1 MTQLWKYVP
10 LNIVRKISGIG
21 LQPLVL
27 KSQAGSLCHIQERTI
42 IFRTMLTL
50 LTLSFAITL
59 GHRGNA
65 EDEVTPTLLAPNGI
79 VRLLDGSLLISDIE
93 SHRILQ
99 LDASGRLTFWG
110 GTGHA
115 SFSGDGELVSQAA
128 FNAPN
133 DLKLDVANNAVLVAD
148 SNNHRIRKVDLRT
161 LTIKTVAGNG
171 SSELSG
177 DHGPAIQAGLNNPQG
192 IAVDP
197 LGNLLVA
204 DTYNHVVRRIGI
216 DGIIT
221 TIGGSTAG
229 LSGDGGPAT
238 SAQISLPTAVAF
250 GCDNKSFY
258 ISDSGNSRIRHV
270 SSDGII
276 ETVCGIGKGS
286 DDAGA
291 GFSGDGDLATKAKIL
306 SALDLAV
313 VSPNFFYFS
322 DSGNH
327 RIRSVVHG
335 IVFSVAGSGHPS
347 AAVKIPINIDRGE
360 SIPTLFVPAKVAIA
374 PDGGLYVCDRG
385 NRTIRLLTK
394 DGRMET
400 LSIRADSTAVP
411 SELESRKPEKEES
424 K

>member
-1 MTQLWKYVP
+1 MRVTQLWKC
-10 LNIVRKISGIG
+10 L
-21 LQPLVL
+21 
-27 KSQAGSLCHIQERTI
+27 
-42 IFRTMLTL
+42 L
-50 LTLSFAITL
+50 LTPFTLSVAITP
-59 GHRGNA
+59 GGFGNA
-65 EDEVTPTLLAPNGI
+65 DDDVTPTLLAPNGI
-79 VRLLDGSLLISDIE
+79 VRLLDGNLLISDIE
-93 SHRILQ
+93 CHRIFQ
-99 LDASGRLTFWG
+99 LEASGRLTFWG
-110 GTGHA
+110 GTGQA
-115 SFSGDGELVSQAA
+115 SFSGDGKHVSQAA

-133 DLKLDVANNAVLVAD
+133 DLKLDAAHNAVLIAD
-148 SNNHRIRKVDLRT
+148 SNNHRIRKVDLAT
-161 LTIKTVAGNG
+161 FTITTVAGSG
-171 SSELSG
+171 SSEWSG

-204 DTYNHVVRRIGI
+204 DTYNHIVRRIGI

-221 TIGGSTAG
+221 TVAGSAAG

-250 GCDNKSFY
+250 GSNNLSFY

-270 SSDGII
+270 STDGKM

-313 VSPNFFYFS
+313 ASPNFFYFS

-327 RIRSVVHG
+327 RIRCVVHG
-335 IVFSVAGSGHPS
+335 IVISVAGSGHPS
-347 AAVKIPINIDRGE
+347 AAAKKLANTDKIE
-360 SIPTLFVPAKVAIA
+360 SIPTLFVPAKIAIA
-374 PDGGLYVCDRG
+374 PDGGLYFCDRG

-394 DGRMET
+394 DGKIET
-400 LSIRADSTAVP
+400 LSIRAVSATVP
-411 SELESRKPEKEES
+411 SDLEIRKPEKEDA

>member
-1 MTQLWKYVP
+1 MRVTQRWKTLLLP
-10 LNIVRKISGIG
+10 
-21 LQPLVL
+21 
-27 KSQAGSLCHIQERTI
+27 
-42 IFRTMLTL
+42 L
-50 LTLSFAITL
+50 LTLIAITL
-59 GHRGNA
+59 GRGGNA
-65 EDEVTPTLLAPNGI
+65 EDEVIPTLLAPNGI

-93 SHRILQ
+93 SHRILH

-110 GTGHA
+110 GTGQA
-115 SFSGDGELVSQAA
+115 KYLGDGQHVSQAA

-133 DLKLDVANNAVLVAD
+133 DLKLDLAHSAVLIAD
-148 SNNHRIRKVDLRT
+148 SNNHRIRKVDLQT
-161 LTIKTVAGNG
+161 LTITTVAGNG
-171 SSELSG
+171 SPELSG
-177 DHGPAIQAGLNNPQG
+177 DHGPAMLAGLNNPQG

-221 TIGGSTAG
+221 TVGGSTAG

-258 ISDSGNSRIRHV
+258 ISDSGNSRIRQV
-270 SSDGII
+270 SSAGII

-313 VSPNFFYFS
+313 VSPNYFYFS

-327 RIRSVVHG
+327 RIRAVVHG
-335 IVFSVAGSGHPS
+335 IVISVAGSSHPS
-347 AAVKIPINIDRGE
+347 VAVKRSANTDKND
-360 SIPTLFVPAKVAIA
+360 STPTLFVPAKIAIA

-385 NRTIRLLTK
+385 NKAIRLLTK
-394 DGRMET
+394 DGKIDT
-400 LSIRADSTAVP
+400 LTIQADSPTVP
-411 SELESRKPEKEES
+411 SDLEIRKPEKEDS

>member
-1 MTQLWKYVP
+1 MRVKLFWRTLR
-10 LNIVRKISGIG
+10 L
-21 LQPLVL
+21 
-27 KSQAGSLCHIQERTI
+27 SLLMLC
-42 IFRTMLTL
+42 FALTL
-50 LTLSFAITL
+50 GS
-59 GHRGNA
+59 GGNA

-93 SHRILQ
+93 SHRILN

-110 GTGHA
+110 GTGQA
-115 SFSGDGELVSQAA
+115 NYSGDGQHVSQAA

-133 DLKLDVANNAVLVAD
+133 DLKLDSAHNAVLIAD
-148 SNNHRIRKVDLRT
+148 SNNHRIRKVDLQT
-161 LTIKTVAGNG
+161 LTITTVAGNG

-177 DHGPAIQAGLNNPQG
+177 DDGPAIQAGLNNPQG

-197 LGNLLVA
+197 AGNMLVA

-221 TIGGSTAG
+221 TVAGSAAG

-238 SAQISLPTAVAF
+238 SAQISLPPAVAF
-250 GCDNKSFY
+250 GCDNKSFFL
-258 ISDSGNSRIRHV
+258 SDSGNSRIRHV

-291 GFSGDGDLATKAKIL
+291 GFSGDGDIATKAKIL

-335 IVFSVAGSGHPS
+335 IVISVAGSGHPS
-347 AAVKIPINIDRGE
+347 ASGKRPANIDKSE
-360 SIPTLFVPAKVAIA
+360 SISTLSVPAKIAIA
-374 PDGGLYVCDRG
+374 PDGGLYFCDRG
-385 NRTIRLLTK
+385 NRSIRHLLK
-394 DGRMET
+394 NGKIET
-400 LSIRADSTAVP
+400 LSIRADSATVP
-411 SELESRKPEKEES
+411 SESEFRRPEKEVS

>member
-1 MTQLWKYVP
+1 MQVMRLWKY
-10 LNIVRKISGIG
+10 L
-21 LQPLVL
+21 
-27 KSQAGSLCHIQERTI
+27 
-42 IFRTMLTL
+42 L
-50 LTLSFAITL
+50 LTLITSSVTITL
-59 GHRGNA
+59 GRRANA
-65 EDEVTPTLLAPNGI
+65 DDEVTPMLLAPNGI
-79 VRLLDGSLLISDIE
+79 VRLLDGVLLISDIE
-93 SHRILQ
+93 SHRILL
-99 LDASGRLTFWG
+99 LDGSGRLTFWG
-110 GTGHA
+110 GTGQA
-115 SFSGDGELVSQAA
+115 KYSGDGQLVSQAA

-133 DLKLDVANNAVLVAD
+133 DLKLDLAHNAVLIAD

-161 LTIKTVAGNG
+161 LTITTVAGNG

-221 TIGGSTAG
+221 TVGGSTAG

-258 ISDSGNSRIRHV
+258 ISDSGNSRIRFV

-313 VSPNFFYFS
+313 VLPNFFYFS

-327 RIRSVVHG
+327 RIRAVVQG
-335 IVFSVAGSGHPS
+335 VVISVAGSGHPS
-347 AAVKIPINIDRGE
+347 AAVKGPVNPVNTDKNE
-360 SIPTLFVPAKVAIA
+360 SIPTLFVPAKITIA
-374 PDGGLYVCDRG
+374 PDGGLYICDRG
-385 NRTIRLLTK
+385 NKTIRLLTK
-394 DGRMET
+394 DGKIET
-400 LSIRADSTAVP
+400 LITRASSATVP
-411 SELESRKPEKEES
+411 SDLESREPEKEDS

>member
-65 EDEVTPTLLAPNGI
+65 EDEVAPALLAPSGI

-93 SHRILQ
+93 SHRILH

-110 GTGHA
+110 GTGQA
-115 SFSGDGELVSQAA
+115 GFSGDGQHVSQAA

-400 LSIRADSTAVP
+400 LFNRADSATVP
-411 SELESRKPEKEES
+411 SDLEIRKPKEVDS